1 MSVSA
6 LTRRYAKALVE
17 LGVEQKAVDA
27 YGDELAKVKEVLSQ
41 EELLRQLLD
50 SPTLVLEK
58 KEAMLADLC
67 KLLELSEG
75 MGKFLGLLLSKGR
88 LCFLSQIEE
97 NYRRQADELSGILSA
112 KITAATEL
120 DDVQQ
125 QAIATSLEK
134 QTGKQVAIT
143 VEVNP
148 DLIGGL
154 QAEIGGRLF
163 DGSVKTQLKRIEE
176 SLKNPS

>member
-6 LTRRYAKALVE
+6 LSRRYAKALVE
-17 LGVEQKAVDA
+17 IGVEQKAVEA

-50 SPTLVLEK
+50 SPTLALEK
-58 KEAMLADLC
+58 KAALLADLC
-67 KLLELSEG
+67 KVLELSEG

-88 LCFLSQIEE
+88 LCFLGQIEE
-97 NYRRQADELSGILSA
+97 KYRHQADELSGILSA
-112 KITAATEL
+112 KITSASEL

-125 QAIATSLEK
+125 QAIAASLEK
-134 QTGKQVAIT
+134 QTGKQIALT
-143 VEVNP
+143 VEVNA

-176 SLKNPS
+176 SLKNP

>member
-17 LGVEQKAVDA
+17 IGMEEKAVEA
-27 YGDELAKVKEVLSQ
+27 YADELAKVKEVLSQ
-41 EELLRQLLD
+41 EELLSQLLD
-50 SPTLVLEK
+50 NPTLALDK
-58 KEAMLADLC
+58 KQAMLAEVY
-67 KLLELSEG
+67 KALELSEG
-75 MGKFLGLLLSKGR
+75 MVKFLGLLLSKGR

-97 NYRRQADELSGILSA
+97 SYRRQADELSGILSA

-125 QAIATSLEK
+125 QAIASGLEK
-134 QTGKQVAIT
+134 QTGKQIALT

-176 SLKNPS
+176 SLKNP

>member
-1 MSVSA
+1 LSVSA

-17 LGVEQKAVDA
+17 IAVEEKAVTV
-27 YGDELAKVKEVLSQ
+27 YGDELTSVKDILAQ
-41 EELLRQLLD
+41 EKLFRQLLD
-50 SPTLVLEK
+50 SPTLDLKK

-67 KLLELSEG
+67 KVMELSEG
-75 MGKFLGLLLSKGR
+75 MVKFLGLLLSKGR
-88 LCFLSQIEE
+88 LCYLGQIED
-97 NYRRQADELSGILSA
+97 NYRRQADELSGIVSA
-112 KITAATEL
+112 KITSASEL

-134 QTGKQVAIT
+134 KTGKQVAVT
-143 VEVNP
+143 VQVNP

-176 SLKNPS
+176 SLKNP

>member
-17 LGVEQKAVDA
+17 IGMEEKAVEA
-27 YGDELAKVKEVLSQ
+27 YADELAKVKEVLSQ
-41 EELLRQLLD
+41 EELLSQLLD
-50 SPTLVLEK
+50 NPTLALDK
-58 KEAMLADLC
+58 KQAMLSEVYKA
-67 KLLELSEG
+67 LELSEG
-75 MGKFLGLLLSKGR
+75 MVKFLGLLLSKGR

-97 NYRRQADELSGILSA
+97 SYRRQADELSGILSA

-120 DDVQQ
+120 DDFQQ
-125 QAIATSLEK
+125 QAIASCLEK
-134 QTGKQVAIT
+134 QTGKQIALT

-176 SLKNPS
+176 SLKNP

>member
-17 LGVEQKAVDA
+17 IAVEEKAVEA
-27 YGDELAKVKEVLSQ
+27 YGDELATVKEVLAR

-50 SPTLVLEK
+50 SPTLALEK

-67 KLLELSEG
+67 KILELSEG
-75 MGKFLGLLLSKGR
+75 MVKFLGLLLSKGR
-88 LCFLSQIEE
+88 LCFLGQIED
-97 NYRRQADELSGILSA
+97 NYRRQADDLSGIISA
-112 KITAATEL
+112 KITSASEL

-134 QTGKQVAIT
+134 QTGKQIALT
-143 VEVNP
+143 VEIDA

-176 SLKNPS
+176 SLKNP

>member
-1 MSVSA
+1 LSVSA

-17 LGVEQKAVDA
+17 LAEEEKAVEA
-27 YGDELAKVKEVLSQ
+27 YGDELATVKEVLTQ

-50 SPTLVLEK
+50 SPTLALEK
-58 KEAMLADLC
+58 KQAMLADLC
-67 KLLELSEG
+67 KALELSAG

-88 LCFLSQIEE
+88 FCFLGQIED
-97 NYRRQADELSGILSA
+97 NYRNQADELFGILSA
-112 KITAATEL
+112 KITAASEL

-125 QAIATSLEK
+125 QEIATSLEK
-134 QTGKQVAIT
+134 QTGKQVALT
-143 VEVNP
+143 VEVDA

-176 SLKNPS
+176 SLKNP

>member
-17 LGVEQKAVDA
+17 IGVEEKAVEA
-27 YGDELAKVKEVLSQ
+27 YADELAKVKEILSQ
-41 EELLRQLLD
+41 EELLEQLLN
-50 SPTLVLEK
+50 SPTLALEK
-58 KEAMLADLC
+58 KQAMLAELY
-67 KLLELSEG
+67 KALELSDG
-75 MGKFLGLLLSKGR
+75 MVKFLGLLLSKGR
-88 LCFLSQIEE
+88 FCFLGQIEE
-97 NYRRQADELSGILSA
+97 SYRRQADELSGILSA

-125 QAIATSLEK
+125 QAIATGLEK
-134 QTGKQVAIT
+134 QTGKQIALT
-143 VEVNP
+143 VEVNA

-176 SLKNPS
+176 SLKNP

>member
-1 MSVSA
+1 LSVSA

-17 LGVEQKAVDA
+17 LGVEQKSVES
-27 YGDELAKVKEVLSQ
+27 YGDELANVKDVLTQ

-50 SPTLVLEK
+50 SPTLALGK

-67 KLLELSEG
+67 KVLELSEG
-75 MGKFLGLLLSKGR
+75 MVKFLGLLLSKGR
-88 LCFLSQIEE
+88 IGFLGQIEE
-97 NYRRQADELSGILSA
+97 NYRSQADDLAGILNA
-112 KITAATEL
+112 KITAASAL

-134 QTGKQVAIT
+134 QTGKQVAVT
-143 VEVNP
+143 VEVDP
-148 DLIGGL
+148 GLIGGL

-176 SLKNPS
+176 SLKNP

>member
-6 LTRRYAKALVE
+6 LTRRYAQALVD
-17 LGVEQKAVDA
+17 LGVTKQAVDT
-27 YGDELAKVKEVLSQ
+27 YGEELANLRAVLSR
-41 EELLRQLLD
+41 EALLRQLLE
-50 SPTLVLEK
+50 SPTLVQSK

-67 KLLELSEG
+67 KLLEVSDLMERF
-75 MGKFLGLLLSKGR
+75 MGVLLSKGR
-88 LCFLSQIEE
+88 LCFLGQIEE
-97 NYRRQADELSGILSA
+97 KYRRLADELSGVLSA
-112 KITAATEL
+112 KITAATAL

-134 QTGKQVAIT
+134 QTGKQVALT
-143 VEVNP
+143 LQV
-148 DLIGGL
+148 DASLIGGL

-176 SLKNPS
+176 SLTKG

>member
-17 LGVEQKAVDA
+17 LGVEQKTVES
-27 YGDELAKVKEVLSQ
+27 YGDELAKVKEVLTQ

-50 SPTLVLEK
+50 SPTLNLDK
-58 KEAMLADLC
+58 KKAMLADLC
-67 KLLELSEG
+67 KVLELSEG
-75 MGKFLGLLLSKGR
+75 MIKFLGLLLSKGR
-88 LCFLSQIEE
+88 LCFLSQIESD
-97 NYRRQADELSGILSA
+97 YRSQADELSGILPA
-112 KITAATEL
+112 KITSAVEL

-125 QAIATSLEK
+125 QAIASSLEK
-134 QTGKQVAIT
+134 KTGKQVAIT
-143 VEVNP
+143 VEVDP
-148 DLIGGL
+148 GLIGGL

-176 SLKNPS
+176 SLKNP

>member
-17 LGVEQKAVDA
+17 LAEEEKAVEA
-27 YGDELAKVKEVLSQ
+27 YGDELATVKEVLTQ

-50 SPTLVLEK
+50 SPTLALEK
-58 KEAMLADLC
+58 KQAMLADLC
-67 KLLELSEG
+67 KVLELSAG

-88 LCFLSQIEE
+88 FCFLGQIED
-97 NYRRQADELSGILSA
+97 NYRNQADELFGILSA
-112 KITAATEL
+112 KITAASEL

-125 QAIATSLEK
+125 QEIATSLEK
-134 QTGKQVAIT
+134 QTGKQVALT
-143 VEVNP
+143 VEVDA

-176 SLKNPS
+176 SLKNP

>member
-6 LTRRYAKALVE
+6 LSRRYAKALVE
-17 LGVEQKAVDA
+17 IGVEEKAVEA
-27 YGDELAKVKEVLSQ
+27 YADELAKVKQILSQ

-50 SPTLVLEK
+50 NPTLAQEK
-58 KEAMLADLC
+58 KEKMLAELC
-67 KLLELSEG
+67 KALELSDG
-75 MGKFLGLLLSKGR
+75 MVRFLGLVLSKGR
-88 LCFLSQIEE
+88 LCYLSQIEE
-97 NYRRQADELSGILSA
+97 SYRRQADELSGILSA
-112 KITAATEL
+112 KITAAIEL

-125 QAIATSLEK
+125 QAIAAGLEK
-134 QTGKQVAIT
+134 QTGKQIALT
-143 VEVNP
+143 VEVNA

-176 SLKNPS
+176 SLKNP

>member
-17 LGVEQKAVDA
+17 IAVEEKAVEA
-27 YGDELAKVKEVLSQ
+27 YGDELATVKEVLAR

-50 SPTLVLEK
+50 SPTLALEK

-75 MGKFLGLLLSKGR
+75 MVKFLGLLLSKGR
-88 LCFLSQIEE
+88 LCFLGQIED
-97 NYRRQADELSGILSA
+97 NYRRQADDLSGIISA
-112 KITAATEL
+112 KITSASEL

-134 QTGKQVAIT
+134 QTGKQIALT
-143 VEVNP
+143 VEIDA

-176 SLKNPS
+176 SLKNP

>member
-1 MSVSA
+1 LSVSA

-17 LGVEQKAVDA
+17 IGVEEKAVEA
-27 YGDELAKVKEVLSQ
+27 YADELAKVKEVLSQ
-41 EELLRQLLD
+41 EELLSQMLD
-50 SPTLVLEK
+50 NPTLALDK
-58 KEAMLADLC
+58 KQAMLAEVY
-67 KLLELSEG
+67 KALELSEG
-75 MGKFLGLLLSKGR
+75 MVKFLGLLLSKGR

-97 NYRRQADELSGILSA
+97 SYRRQADELSGILSA
-112 KITAATEL
+112 KITSATEL

-125 QAIATSLEK
+125 QAIASSLEK
-134 QTGKQVAIT
+134 QTGKQVALT
-143 VEVNP
+143 VEVDP

-176 SLKNPS
+176 SLKNP

>member
-17 LGVEQKAVDA
+17 LGVEQKAVES
-27 YGDELAKVKEVLSQ
+27 YGDELATVKEVLAQ

-50 SPTLVLEK
+50 SPTLDLRK

-67 KLLELSEG
+67 KVMELSEG
-75 MGKFLGLLLSKGR
+75 MVKFLGLLLSKGR
-88 LCFLSQIEE
+88 IGFLGQIEE
-97 NYRRQADELSGILSA
+97 KYRSQADDLAGILNA
-112 KITAATEL
+112 KITAASAL

-134 QTGKQVAIT
+134 QTGKQVAVT
-143 VEVNP
+143 VEVDP
-148 DLIGGL
+148 GLIGGL

-176 SLKNPS
+176 SLKNP

>member
-1 MSVSA
+1 LSVSA

-17 LGVEQKAVDA
+17 LGVEQQAVTA
-27 YGDELAKVKEVLSQ
+27 YGNELAIVKETLSR
-41 EELLRQLLD
+41 EDLLRQLLD
-50 SPTLVLEK
+50 NPTLALEK
-58 KEAMLADLC
+58 KTAMLADLC
-67 KLLELSEG
+67 KVLELSEG

-88 LCFLSQIEE
+88 LCFLGQIEE

-112 KITAATEL
+112 KITSAFEL

-125 QAIATSLEK
+125 QAIAASLEK
-134 QTGKQVAIT
+134 QTGKQVAVT
-143 VEVNP
+143 VEVNA

-154 QAEIGGRLF
+154 QAEINGRLF

-176 SLKNPS
+176 SLTRG